1 MIEDLDHAVGIVAR
15 IMGRRH
21 GYYAS
26 SSSRI
31 GARGLVALVNGDPAG
46 SVVFY
51 RVNTSTSIGV
61 IYYVAVDPR
70 YRGRGIG
77 KILVLSAEEEMNAD
91 LYVATLVSSNKAS
104 FRMFKSLC
112 YTPYTW
118 EELEKMGNIVAEVIY
133 RSTCSYEDDLVM
145 IKGVIEYSKLGEED
159 LRKALKIWEESCYK
173 PWLMQR
179 Y

>member
-1 MIEDLDHAVGIVAR
+1 
-15 IMGRRH
+15 MGRRH

-26 SSSRI
+26 SSRRI
-31 GARGLVALVNGDPAG
+31 GARGLVALVDGDPAG

-51 RVNTSTSIGV
+51 KVNTRTSIGV
-61 IYYVAVDPR
+61 VYYVAVDPR
-70 YRGRGIG
+70 YRGRHIG
-77 KILVLSAEEEMNAD
+77 KILVLSAEEEMNTD

-104 FRMFKSLC
+104 YKMFRSLC

-118 EELEKMGNIVAEVIY
+118 EELEKVDDVVAEVIY
-133 RSTCSYEDDLVM
+133 RATCSYEDDLVM
-145 IKGVIEYSKLGEED
+145 IKGVIKNGALGENDVEET
-159 LRKALKIWEESCYK
+159 LKIWDEACYK